1 MVRHFFFFWSIFKLK
16 FLTREQITFLL
27 QERLC
32 NLIVPMKCLDLV
44 RTRKCFQLELTD
56 LCTVKTQEN
65 YGKNIMFLSLQRVHP
80 NCERCPRSICAG
92 LALRHGPVIPCS
104 VCAVGMSTKE
114 NLATSVPSSKNEHS
128 ERRAVVH
135 WGVYVVER
143 DRSLQDCSF
152 TAKKPEQGVC
162 VWHQVLACSLPP
174 GVEGL
179 CILPE
184 AAPVT

>member
-1 MVRHFFFFWSIFKLK
+1 MAKK
-16 FLTREQITFLL
+16 
-27 QERLC
+27 
-32 NLIVPMKCLDLV
+32 
-44 RTRKCFQLELTD
+44 
-56 LCTVKTQEN
+56 
-65 YGKNIMFLSLQRVHP
+65 IMFLSLQRVHP

-174 GVEGL
+174 GVGGL
-179 CILPE
+179 CLRQHWSLSRRKNKQLFPDFFCKKIC
-184 AAPVT
+184 VKKICKRI